1 MIKGSNQEDI
11 RIWSIYAPKKE
22 HQYIRLL
29 LKDIKGEIDN
39 HIITLRNFNIPI
51 IAMGWSSRQ
60 KINRESQA
68 LNDPLDQMDLMIF
81 IEHST

>member
-1 MIKGSNQEDI
+1 MIKGSNQEYI

-51 IAMGWSSRQ
+51 IAMADHPDR
-60 KINRESQA
+60 K
-68 LNDPLDQMDLMIF
+68 
-81 IEHST
+81 STGNHRL